1 MNRVVVV
8 TQLESLHTK
17 VDQIER
23 RSSSNFVVNTT
34 DLSSFLNK
42 KTVQK
47 RKQCNPHVDTHF
59 KFFYNT
65 QFLLITFIWTKPNVK
80 YGTKHAQTYCQPGC

>member
-1 MNRVVVV
+1 MSVRNVCHEKRLNRVVVV

-42 KTVQK
+42 KTV
-47 RKQCNPHVDTHF
+47 
-59 KFFYNT
+59 
-65 QFLLITFIWTKPNVK
+65 
-80 YGTKHAQTYCQPGC
+80 